1 MKKLIPILA
10 ILLSFLVACSS
21 SPSNESNTKVSHEG
35 WFPNSIN
42 RKTFK
47 LVKSDRAAA
56 TTDDV
61 YYFTAND
68 DKVVFDAF
76 TNNADSTMP
85 KASSEEYTVAISI
98 KDNVVTAETT
108 EEGSSYTF
116 EINVEDLS
124 NITANVTQTDPY
136 GNSSSFSCT
145 ATEVEK
151 SVSDWPLSIRTMQ
164 GISDNDSGST
174 CVRLVMTPAYFCF
187 ILYSDGEAYTNTKDA
202 VSLYTASN
210 LKVIDNGFELNVDE
224 SASVSLKKFTFTKQG
239 DDYKVIVNKGLGE
252 GNEDDFTYTVK
263 DTTAFKA
270 SEIISLASN
279 LFS

>member
-35 WFPNSIN
+35 WFPDSIN

-47 LVKSDRAAA
+47 LVKTDRAAA

-68 DKVVFDAF
+68 DKVVFDSF
-76 TNNADSTMP
+76 TNNPDLTEAN
-85 KASSEEYTVAISI
+85 ASSEEYTVAISI

-124 NITANVTQTDPY
+124 NITANVTQTDPD
-136 GNSSSFSCT
+136 GSSSSYSCT

-164 GISDNDSGST
+164 GISDNNST
-174 CVRLVMTPAYFCF
+174 CVRLVMTPACFYF
-187 ILYSDGEAYTNTKDA
+187 ILYSDNGEYENTKDK
-202 VSLYTASN
+202 VSYMCSVSDFKT
-210 LKVIDNGFELNVDE
+210 IENGFELNVDE
-224 SASVSLKKFTFTKQG
+224 SASVSLKKFTFTKQC

-252 GNEDDFTYTVK
+252 GNEDAFTYTVK
-263 DTTAFKA
+263 DTTDFKA
-270 SEIISLASN
+270 SDIISLATHP
-279 LFS
+279 FS

>member
-35 WFPNSIN
+35 WFPDSIN

-76 TNNADSTMP
+76 TNNADPTMP

-98 KDNVVTAETT
+98 KDNVVTAKTT

-124 NITANVTQTDPY
+124 NITANVTQTDSD

-151 SVSDWPLSIRTMQ
+151 SVSDWPLSISTMQ
-164 GISDNDSGST
+164 GISNNKST
-174 CVRLVMTPAYFCF
+174 CVRLVMTPAYFYF
-187 ILYSDGEAYTNTKDA
+187 ILYSDNGKYTNTKDA
-202 VSLYTASN
+202 VSYMYSVSDFKT
-210 LKVIDNGFELNVDE
+210 IENGFELSVDE
-224 SASVSLKKFTFTKQG
+224 SASVSLKKFSFTKQG

-263 DTTAFKA
+263 DTTDFKA
-270 SEIISLASN
+270 SDIISLATHP
-279 LFS
+279 FS

>member
-35 WFPNSIN
+35 WFPDSIN

-98 KDNVVTAETT
+98 KDNVVIAETT

-124 NITANVTQTDPY
+124 NITANVTQTDPD

-164 GISDNDSGST
+164 GISDNVSGST

-187 ILYSDGEAYTNTKDA
+187 ILYSDGEDYTNTKDA

-263 DTTAFKA
+263 DTTDFKA
-270 SEIISLASN
+270 SVIISLASN
-279 LFS
+279 WFS

>member
-35 WFPNSIN
+35 WFPDSIN

-124 NITANVTQTDPY
+124 NITANVTQTDSD
-136 GNSSSFSCT
+136 GNSSSYSCT

-164 GISDNDSGST
+164 GISDNNST
-174 CVRLVMTPAYFCF
+174 CVRLVMTPAYFYF
-187 ILYSDGEAYTNTKDA
+187 ILYSDSGEYVNTKDV
-202 VSLYTASN
+202 VSYMYSVSDFKT
-210 LKVIDNGFELNVDE
+210 IENGFELNVDE

-252 GNEDDFTYTVK
+252 GNEDDLTYTVK